1 MENTCIY
8 CDGEFTNLNGYL
20 VCNTCEIVYFSK
32 NISPKQKRELI
43 KKHLNNIQGKLKK
56 HQTNLHTIDQ
66 KYVLKENLTEIE
78 KEIYKN
84 LSEFQSIR
92 VELEMYI
99 KGQSD
104 LCKKQEQH
112 LLYRLLVLSEWL
124 SKHFESD
131 V

>member
-1 MENTCIY
+1 MECKFCGKTAKLFKGIY
-8 CDGEFTNLNGYL
+8 VCDECRT
-20 VCNTCEIVYFSK
+20 VAFSK

-43 KKHLNNIQGKLKK
+43 KKYLNNIQKKLKK
-56 HQTNLHTIDQ
+56 HQPNLHTIDQ

-78 KEIYKN
+78 KEIYEN

-99 KGQSD
+99 KSQSD
-104 LCKKQEQH
+104 LCKKREQH